1 MMASWGPQTAG
12 GDYIWYPIFYD
23 MDTQLGIN
31 NTGIPS
37 FEYNIDATEDGSFS
51 TNDSV
56 LWNNLY
62 ALYKDLISTK
72 YEQLTGVPTTAVG

>member
-1 MMASWGPQTAG
+1 MFGSWGPMSANG
-12 GDYIWYPIFYD
+12 EYIWFPMFYD

-37 FEYNIDATEDGSFS
+37 FEFSVDATIEGSFS

-56 LWNNLY
+56 LWNNVY
-62 ALYKDLISTK
+62 TVFRNQI
-72 YEQLTGVPTTAVG
+72 V